1 MPVLQFLKTSLPPNV
16 EKDVDI
22 SFTFKDSDGFIE
34 LVLNGEENCS
44 FTGWSIYPHSTPIQV
59 SLYNFSTYS

>member
-1 MPVLQFLKTSLPPNV
+1 MNYYLQFLKTSLPPNA

-34 LVLNGEENCS
+34 LVLNEEEKHS
-44 FTGWSIYPHSTPIQV
+44 FTGWSIRPHSSPVLV
-59 SLYNFSTYS
+59 SIYTFSI